1 VLVTNHHSQR
11 GKKQIVVSC
20 QLSVGSCQWA
30 VVSGQWSVGSGCR
43 CGATHGVG
51 PPIVADRWCHQTPIG
66 RGGTRGGSL
75 SWLGR
80 GHLSGATQLSRDHP
94 RPVGRENGMPVR
106 GHPWRIWWRS
116 GGATQRQSVNKTD
129 GGDFRRGSDGGPAAQ
144 PGTAVPTAIRG
155 TDDVHNQWGH
165 PMPVGEQKR
174 SRRFPP
180 RFGMRP
186 GRPTEHCPVHCNTG
200 TASAKRGQ
208 PVGPPSADR
217 WCHPTPIGRRGT
229 RGGSLSWLGRGL
241 LDGATQLWRDHP
253 RPVGRENR
261 MPVRGHPWR
270 IWWRCSGATQRR
282 RGHPTPVGER
292 NRQGR
297 FAPRL
302 GRRRRGHTRGHFP
315 ARLATG

>member
-1 VLVTNHHSQR
+1 MLATNHHSQR

-20 QLSVGSCQWA
+20 QLSVVSCQWS
-30 VVSGQWSVGSGCR
+30 VVSGQWAVGSGQ
-43 CGATHGVG
+43 
-51 PPIVADRWCHQTPIG
+51 W
-66 RGGTRGGSL
+66 
-75 SWLGR
+75 
-80 GHLSGATQLSRDHP
+80 
-94 RPVGRENGMPVR
+94 MPVR
-106 GHPWRIWWRS
+106 GHPRC
-116 GGATQRQSVNKTD
+116 GATHCYGSVVPPNTNRSRGNTRGQPIVAGAGTPQWGHPTFAGPPEASRAGERD
-129 GGDFRRGSDGGPAAQ
+129 AGAGPPMANLVALRR
-144 PGTAVPTAIRG
+144 
-155 TDDVHNQWGH
+155 GH

-261 MPVRGHPWR
+261 MPVRGQP
-270 IWWRCSGATQRR
+270 
-282 RGHPTPVGER
+282 
-292 NRQGR
+292 
-297 FAPRL
+297 
-302 GRRRRGHTRGHFP
+302 
-315 ARLATG
+315 